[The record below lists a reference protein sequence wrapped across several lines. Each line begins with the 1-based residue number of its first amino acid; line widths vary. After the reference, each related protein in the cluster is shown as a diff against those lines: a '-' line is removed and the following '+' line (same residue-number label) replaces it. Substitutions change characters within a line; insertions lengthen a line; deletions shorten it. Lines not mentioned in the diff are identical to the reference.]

1 VPPILDVQFA
11 PSLRVT
17 SPGAILGALY
27 AFDEDGLM
35 QIQFSLVAADT
46 LVLTD
51 SLIPLNGP
59 YELDRAI
66 HVRVPFGIDVGTQ
79 LRYTAQVWDFLDFR
93 TADTVVFTV
102 QPPL

>member
-1 VPPILDVQFA
+1 VQFA

-27 AFDEDGLM
+27 AYDEDGLERVA
-35 QIQFSLVAADT
+35 FSLVAADT

-51 SLIPLNGP
+51 SVIPLDGP
-59 YELDRAI
+59 IELDRAI
-66 HVRVPFGIDVGTQ
+66 QLAVPSGIAVGTPLRYAVRV
-79 LRYTAQVWDFLDFR
+79 RDFLDFS